1 MKAWTC
7 SDSNFTY
14 IGLKCLLSS
23 TNDEKIGQKKPIGH
37 SQNSNSLFASSVI
50 SVKKFQN
57 AKKKYFSPHMKNFF
71 WVFFFLIPGEN
82 LQARPQRTGLYTQP
96 IFSSDVIP
104 ACSAPYK
111 NPLTS

>member
-1 MKAWTC
+1 MKAWMC

-57 AKKKYFSPHMKNFF
+57 AKKKYFSAHIK
-71 WVFFFLIPGEN
+71 FFFLG
-82 LQARPQRTGLYTQP
+82 
-96 IFSSDVIP
+96 IFFPNS
-104 ACSAPYK
+104 
-111 NPLTS
+111 